1 MSAQFMPKKL
11 RQQTILNMVKP
22 PEKNVGPE
30 PAGCILSDQ
39 LKTEIKSFVAK
50 EFCAMKEE
58 YQLLFDEIHE
68 KLKDKESEI
77 QKLKSKDEDQ
87 SRNIGTALMNIL
99 KRLEL
104 QEEKSV
110 DGPSLSPEEVQQLR
124 EVITMK
130 HTKLGVDGAAL
141 AQEEVQQLKGVI
153 RRTKREEQSYWNR
166 SIRISNLDQIPK
178 EGSRYSNIKNI
189 LRKKGL
195 EFLII
200 QCESY
205 FLYNDK
211 AASSSLRITFRSYQE
226 RNYYMIRARKQLRD
240 LENKSIWLDNM
251 VSPEFVAKKKELI
264 HLGQTL
270 KTEGEIVKFSV
281 EMRQGFPQLKV
292 ITKESKVSWVDET
305 SCDPNLS
312 VRSGG
317 M

>member
-1 MSAQFMPKKL
+1 MIRA
-11 RQQTILNMVKP
+11 
-22 PEKNVGPE
+22 
-30 PAGCILSDQ
+30 
-39 LKTEIKSFVAK
+39 
-50 EFCAMKEE
+50 
-58 YQLLFDEIHE
+58 
-68 KLKDKESEI
+68 
-77 QKLKSKDEDQ
+77 
-87 SRNIGTALMNIL
+87 
-99 KRLEL
+99 
-104 QEEKSV
+104 
-110 DGPSLSPEEVQQLR
+110 EVR

-130 HTKLGVDGAAL
+130 DTKLGVDGAAL
-141 AQEEVQQLKGVI
+141 APEEVQQLKGVI

-312 VRSGG
+312 VGACSKEVNFNNFLIISVWVICKVGLTWTDYHGFDILEFSNKRKVKVIINGFLLVEPANTQF
-317 M
+317 